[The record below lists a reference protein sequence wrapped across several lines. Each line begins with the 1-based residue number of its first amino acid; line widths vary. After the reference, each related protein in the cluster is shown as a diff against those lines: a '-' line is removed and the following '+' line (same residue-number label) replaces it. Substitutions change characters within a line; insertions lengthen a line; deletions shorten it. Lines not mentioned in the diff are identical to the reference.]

1 MIQWLQNY
9 TGTGIHG
16 VNIEKAELNNLRKE
30 IKHYKKKYEKED
42 KEVIIPSDNDEKELP
57 EDQERIDEEIKKK
70 QQKRKNRRKTIS
82 DEVEKDIP
90 NWEDFNPQN
99 EEKSQENY
107 TKIRQKCES
116 LPFFNNMSENEL
128 NCVINSFMMEKFK
141 KGQTIFTEGEDA
153 DKLYLLESGELECW
167 KTFRKGDPL
176 TYIKTYKEGDTFG
189 ELAIMYN
196 YIRNYTIKAKTNVTL
211 FSLNRKDF
219 KGIVQKEVLN
229 KRQKYMSTL
238 KK

>member
-1 MIQWLQNY
+1 
-9 TGTGIHG
+9 
-16 VNIEKAELNNLRKE
+16 
-30 IKHYKKKYEKED
+30 
-42 KEVIIPSDNDEKELP
+42 
-57 EDQERIDEEIKKK
+57 
-70 QQKRKNRRKTIS
+70 
-82 DEVEKDIP
+82 
-90 NWEDFNPQN
+90 
-99 EEKSQENY
+99 
-107 TKIRQKCES
+107 
-116 LPFFNNMSENEL
+116 
-128 NCVINSFMMEKFK
+128 MEKFK

-238 KK
+238 KKIDILQNLTQNEYGKICDIVVEKTFKEGEEIIKQNENEDEFVILYEGKAHSEKVSDTGKAPQILKEFQNFDYFGDIPWFKSEQRNYGVKADSDCVVFIINRTEFKRLVGALENILKRNIESYLKYMKKEK